1 MWLAR
6 SGGHPPDL
14 SSGLTR
20 PLPGTFGP
28 SAAPASSLAFLSSS
42 GFPQTRKARS
52 RSWPLQRQLLLGPP
66 FSRSPCP
73 NVTSS
78 ETCSGLNS
86 LWLWPLCL

>member
-42 GFPQTRKARS
+42 AFPQTRKARVS
-52 RSWPLQRQLLLGPP
+52 FLAFAKAVAARTALLQVSMPKCHLLGDVL
-66 FSRSPCP
+66 R
-73 NVTSS
+73 T
-78 ETCSGLNS
+78 
-86 LWLWPLCL
+86 